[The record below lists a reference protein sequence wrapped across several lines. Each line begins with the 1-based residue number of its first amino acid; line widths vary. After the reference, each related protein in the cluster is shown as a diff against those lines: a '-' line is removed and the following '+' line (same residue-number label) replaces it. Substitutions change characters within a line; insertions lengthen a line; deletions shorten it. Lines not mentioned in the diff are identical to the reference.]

1 MITEKVK
8 DYQPSAT
15 LLPATIRKNDKLAKS
30 LIWIFSLVIFFT
42 ITVLGRVKINV
53 DLGFDTHLFAKANA
67 FINASVSILLV
78 LGMIAVKRRSYL
90 MHKRFMFAALIL
102 SVIFLLSYVCHHLFT
117 GETKYGGEGV
127 LRGVYFFI
135 LLTHI
140 FLAAIILP
148 FVLFTSYRALIAEWP
163 AHRKIARIT
172 WPIWLYVSV
181 TGVIVYLMIS
191 PYYT

>member
-1 MITEKVK
+1 MISQKVKGYKITE
-8 DYQPSAT
+8 P
-15 LLPATIRKNDKLAKS
+15 LFPATIRKNDKLAKS
-30 LIWIFSLVIFFT
+30 VIWIFSVVIFLT
-42 ITVLGRVKINV
+42 ITALGRIKMDV
-53 DLGFDTHLFAKANA
+53 DLGFDGHLFAKANA
-67 FINASVSILLV
+67 FINASVSVLLIAGLV
-78 LGMIAVKRRSYL
+78 AVKKRNYIT
-90 MHKRFMFAALIL
+90 HKRIMFGALIL

-117 GETKYGGEGV
+117 GDTRFGGSGII
-127 LRGVYFFI
+127 RTVYFFI

-163 AHRKIARIT
+163 RHRKLARIT